1 MLVEVVIHER
11 LARTVLVE
19 APDVDTAERYVD
31 EELYQTGEIVLG
43 AEDYVDCSSEID
55 GFSEAVSLDYNPNIK
70 PDYIV
75 PKDWGKK

>member
-1 MLVEVVIHER
+1 MLVEVTIHER

-43 AEDYVDCSSEID
+43 ADDYVDCSSEID
-55 GFSEAVSLDYNPNIK
+55 GVPEVASLYCNPNIK

-75 PKDWGKK
+75 PKDWA

>member
-43 AEDYVDCSSEID
+43 GRGLC
-55 GFSEAVSLDYNPNIK
+55 
-70 PDYIV
+70 
-75 PKDWGKK
+75 

>member
-55 GFSEAVSLDYNPNIK
+55 GVSEEVSLYCNPNIK

-75 PKDWGKK
+75 PKDWGEK

>member
-1 MLVEVVIHER
+1 MLVEVTIREE

-31 EELYQTGEIVLG
+31 EELYQTGEIVLV
-43 AEDYVDCSSEID
+43 ADDYVDCSSEIY
-55 GFSEAVSLDYNPNIK
+55 GVSEEVSLYCNPNIK